1 MSDRKDMILYELKQ
15 NRPLLH
21 IGGIM
26 LAKHLTDSTRLA
38 NGVEMPW
45 LGLGVWKVE
54 EGQQVEDA
62 VRAAIETGYRSID
75 TAAIY
80 RNEQGVGRA
89 IADCGVPRD
98 QLFITTKLWN
108 ENQGYETTL
117 RAFEESR
124 EKLGLE
130 YFDLYLIHW
139 PLPKRG
145 KYKETWR
152 AMEKLYKE
160 GLIRAI
166 GVSNFQVDH
175 LKDLMSDAE
184 VAPMV
189 NQVEYHP
196 LLSQEELLTFCKA
209 NQIQLEA
216 WSPLM
221 QGNLDLPV
229 LQEIAEAHGKTP
241 AQVVLRW
248 DIQNGV
254 VTIPKSVTPH
264 RIKENADIFDFELT
278 AGDMERINALN
289 QNKRF
294 GGNPDDVN

>member
-1 MSDRKDMILYELKQ
+1 M
-15 NRPLLH
+15 P
-21 IGGIM
+21 
-26 LAKHLTDSTRLA
+26 KHLADCTRLA

-62 VRAAIETGYRSID
+62 VRTAIETGYRSID

-89 IADCGVPRD
+89 IANCGVPRD

-117 RAFEESR
+117 KAFEESR
-124 EKLGLE
+124 NKLGLE

-145 KYKETWR
+145 KYKETWK

-184 VAPMV
+184 IAPMV

-196 LLSQEELLTFCKA
+196 LLSQQELLAFCKA
-209 NQIQLEA
+209 NQIQMEA

-229 LQEIAEAHGKTP
+229 LHEIADAHGKTA

-264 RIKENADIFDFELT
+264 RVKENADIFDFELSSEE
-278 AGDMERINALN
+278 MERINALN

-294 GGNPDDVN
+294 GGNPDEIN